1 MTQDRSDLE
10 AQFAQAQADL
20 EALAKRP
27 SAPDLQFLYA
37 HHSQATLGDVP
48 GKRPSAFH
56 PVERVRYDA
65 HRQLLG
71 MSREDAMRAYIA
83 KVEELT
89 GR

>member
-1 MTQDRSDLE
+1 MTENRSDLN
-10 AQFAQAQADL
+10 AQFEQAQADL
-20 EALAKRP
+20 EALEKRP

-37 HHSQATLGDVP
+37 HHSQATQGDVP

-71 MSREDAMRAYIA
+71 TSREDAMRAYIA
-83 KVEELT
+83 RVKELT
-89 GR
+89 R